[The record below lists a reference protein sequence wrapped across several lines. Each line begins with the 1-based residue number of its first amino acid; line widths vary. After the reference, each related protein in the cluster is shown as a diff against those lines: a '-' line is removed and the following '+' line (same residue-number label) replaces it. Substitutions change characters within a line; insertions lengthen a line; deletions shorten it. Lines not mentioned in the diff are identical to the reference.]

1 MKSGGEDEEVTI
13 HNVDEY
19 VERTL
24 DWCLNR
30 GVYRQLEAL
39 RAGLVKISLVTERNY
54 LYFFLYVL
62 IYIYNISYDCLFM
75 LAC

>member
-19 VERTL
+19 VECTL

-39 RAGLVKISLVTERNY
+39 RAGLVKISLVTERNC
-54 LYFFLYVL
+54 
-62 IYIYNISYDCLFM
+62 I
-75 LAC
+75 